1 MLLIIETGKIFLRIF
16 LINSVRSIEIA
27 SNNNE
32 DYVGMIY

>member
-1 MLLIIETGKIFLRIF
+1 MLLIIETGKRLLRIF
-16 LINSVRSIEIA
+16 LINSVRPTEIA